1 MSSEEQYIDY
11 LLIYLVESKKLFLV
25 INYKKENY
33 SQKLMKKLSNLVTT
47 EEKNRLFYINK
58 IFLAVNC

>member
-1 MSSEEQYIDY
+1 MSSEEQYIDC
-11 LLIYLVESKKLFLV
+11 LLIYLVESKKLFLL

-58 IFLAVNC
+58 DF